1 MEKWGKRFSKHKKC
15 LHLDMKTFLA
25 ITACHWRAIE
35 QKSHETLHLMRQEL
49 ELQLWRRRRE
59 GGGGG
64 QGGSWVQQA
73 AQQAAFRAFS
83 VMKKQYFSQ
92 KRILNPTSLES

>member
-1 MEKWGKRFSKHKKC
+1 
-15 LHLDMKTFLA
+15 
-25 ITACHWRAIE
+25 
-35 QKSHETLHLMRQEL
+35 MRQEL

-64 QGGSWVQQA
+64 QGGSRVQQA

-83 VMKKQYFSQ
+83 AMIFTIYKKPRANIVP
-92 KRILNPTSLES
+92 KNIEENPKFYNS